1 MSIREW
7 LIPQEKIFFDF
18 LEKQIVNVAK
28 GIKVLYE
35 LPQNFKDIPTV
46 YRKIKKIEHDGDTIV
61 HDFYQKLNHTFI
73 TPLDHEDLTLL
84 VSLFDDILDNC
95 YAVTNRL
102 YFYKIDELTP
112 ELKRFF
118 FLITK
123 QIVQLENTIKRIRKM
138 EQKEIDRYC
147 IEIHRLENLGDHL
160 FDKALANLFEKEN
173 DVKKIVKLKEI
184 YKLLE
189 ETLDLCEDAA
199 IAIRG
204 IVIKN
209 I

>member
-18 LEKQIVNVAK
+18 LEKQITNVAK
-28 GIKVLYE
+28 GVKVLYE
-35 LPQNFKDIPTV
+35 SPKDFKSLPAFFK
-46 YRKIKKIEHDGDTIV
+46 KIKKIEHDGDYIV

-73 TPLDHEDLTLL
+73 TPLDHEDLTRL
-84 VSLFDDILDNC
+84 VSFFDDILDNC

-102 YFYKIDELTP
+102 YFYKIEEPTP
-112 ELKRFF
+112 ELKKFF

-123 QIVQLENTIKRIRKM
+123 QVLQLENATKKIRKM
-138 EQKEIDRYC
+138 EQKEIDRHC
-147 IEIHRLENLGDHL
+147 IEVDRLENLGDQL
-160 FDKALANLFEKEN
+160 FDRALADLFEKED
-173 DVKKIVKLKEI
+173 DVKKIVKLREI

-189 ETLDLCEDAA
+189 DTLDLCEDAA
-199 IAIRG
+199 ITIRE

-209 I
+209 T